1 MANDTR
7 NFGDRAL
14 FIILIA
20 GVLSMLLGFFNILPI
35 PALDGGRILFVVIEV
50 VRRGKRI
57 SPEREGMIHMV
68 GFIVLI
74 TFILFITFVDLT
86 KLGDNL
92 LGG

>member
-1 MANDTR
+1 
-7 NFGDRAL
+7 
-14 FIILIA
+14 
-20 GVLSMLLGFFNILPI
+20 
-35 PALDGGRILFVVIEV
+35 
-50 VRRGKRI
+50 
-57 SPEREGMIHMV
+57 MV